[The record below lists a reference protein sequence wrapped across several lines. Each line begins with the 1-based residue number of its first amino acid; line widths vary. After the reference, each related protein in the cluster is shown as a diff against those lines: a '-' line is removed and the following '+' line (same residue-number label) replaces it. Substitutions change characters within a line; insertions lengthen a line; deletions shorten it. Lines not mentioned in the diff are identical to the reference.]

1 MLPQHAQV
9 AKRESLL
16 AVSGQASS
24 DRTRGP
30 LFAGASFRRAALWCA
45 ASARQVLPIQTVPQ
59 QPSALLVSWAVSRR
73 LPRLPAATAWRDTR
87 IQTAM
92 QPLPV
97 LPVTLEG
104 TPLLDH
110 LFVSTAVSQ
119 PLSHGAHTVALQVPT
134 VRQVALAQQP
144 TLASYALS
152 GNTARTVLLIVPP
165 VTLAKQT
172 TTRTP
177 PHRARSAMPGRS
189 QTNRPVPASSVH
201 QDGRTMTSSRALRAC
216 LALPARLLLAVRQE
230 HVHNARVG
238 RMPRRRLPT
247 ARRVP
252 PGRSTMM
259 ETRQLRVWTALLE
272 PMLLLAASVP
282 VPVGCVPLAPQARR
296 TRTLAQRPS
305 VSRASRVHSQ
315 PKPQPAAL
323 FAWLGRRTRI
333 PTQQRPAQSAHQARS
348 PLRSLLHALRVLQA
362 STMRTGS
369 PVPSAS
375 AASWE
380 SGPRPVWPVP
390 ARIVRQAHMPETRRL
405 HVMAAS
411 RAPLTRMKTPR
422 QPARTV

>member
-1 MLPQHAQV
+1 M
-9 AKRESLL
+9 
-16 AVSGQASS
+16 
-24 DRTRGP
+24 
-30 LFAGASFRRAALWCA
+30 
-45 ASARQVLPIQTVPQ
+45 PIQTVPQ
-59 QPSALLVSWAVSRR
+59 QPSALLVSWAVLRR

-104 TPLLDH
+104 TRLLDH
-110 LFVSTAVSQ
+110 LFVSTAASQ

-177 PHRARSAMPGRS
+177 PHRARSAMPALS

-216 LALPARLLLAVRQE
+216 LALLARLLLAVRQE

-238 RMPRRRLPT
+238 RMPQRRLPT

-252 PGRSTMM
+252 PGRSTTM

-272 PMLLLAASVP
+272 LMLLLAV
-282 VPVGCVPLAPQARR
+282 
-296 TRTLAQRPS
+296 
-305 VSRASRVHSQ
+305 
-315 PKPQPAAL
+315 
-323 FAWLGRRTRI
+323 
-333 PTQQRPAQSAHQARS
+333 
-348 PLRSLLHALRVLQA
+348 
-362 STMRTGS
+362 
-369 PVPSAS
+369 
-375 AASWE
+375 
-380 SGPRPVWPVP
+380 
-390 ARIVRQAHMPETRRL
+390 
-405 HVMAAS
+405 
-411 RAPLTRMKTPR
+411 
-422 QPARTV
+422 